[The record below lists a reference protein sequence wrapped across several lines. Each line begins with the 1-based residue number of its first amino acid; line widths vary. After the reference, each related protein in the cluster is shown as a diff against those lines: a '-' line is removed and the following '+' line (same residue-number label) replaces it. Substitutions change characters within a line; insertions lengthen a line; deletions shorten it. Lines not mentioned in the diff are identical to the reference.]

1 MLCGMSWIAGM
12 ISYSNGRIV
21 RPFEVPSKRVQGTIL
36 LGSTQ
41 NYSVGFEEKAAHPGM
56 VGISAAAAETSV
68 HRRPLRR
75 SSRLAARFGPPT
87 FRTLVKIEIH
97 PPPAPTRAM
106 RPVAAAAQLLPP
118 PQTMPHVSRALRHAK
133 VFVVMVTGDD
143 LRAVQRGSRNGCR
156 NGCYTLEG
164 SAGKYGIMILHF
176 EKLQKAPDTS

>member
-156 NGCYTLEG
+156 NGCYAAVPERAWAV
-164 SAGKYGIMILHF
+164 SDVVPH
-176 EKLQKAPDTS
+176 